1 MIAQIFLYFHLFL
14 FHPLHLSVSDVVY
27 KPENKSL
34 EITQRLFSDDL
45 EDALR
50 HHSGKKTDVL
60 NPANAEQLSALI
72 GDYLSENF
80 ELQLNGQT
88 VQPNYLGYEIEG
100 EAVWVYLE
108 VSNVKRIRQIGV
120 RNTIFFELFDD
131 QVNLINIEKEGA
143 IRSLK
148 LTPEQ
153 RFDKLSY

>member
-1 MIAQIFLYFHLFL
+1 MIAQIFLTLHLFL

-27 KPENKSL
+27 KPESKSL

-50 HHSGKKTDVL
+50 TFSGRKVDVL
-60 NPANAEQLSALI
+60 NPPDPERLSALI
-72 GDYLSENF
+72 GDYLLENF
-80 ELQLNGQT
+80 RLQLNGKP

-108 VSNVKRIRQIGV
+108 VPGV
-120 RNTIFFELFDD
+120 RRVREIGIQNTAFFELFDD
-131 QVNLINIEKEGA
+131 QVNLINVEKDGE

-153 RFDKLSY
+153 KFDKLRY

>member
-1 MIAQIFLYFHLFL
+1 MIAQIFLTLHLFL

-27 KPENKSL
+27 QPESNSL

-50 HHSGKKTDVL
+50 NFSGQKADVL
-60 NPANAEQLSALI
+60 NPPDPEQLSALI
-72 GDYLSENF
+72 GDYLLEHF
-80 ELQLNGQT
+80 RLQLNGKP
-88 VQPNYLGYEIEG
+88 VQLNYLGYEIEG

-108 VSNVKRIRQIGV
+108 VPGV
-120 RNTIFFELFDD
+120 RRVREIGIQNTTFFELFDD
-131 QVNLINIEKEGA
+131 QVNLINIEKDGE

-153 RFDKLSY
+153 KFDKLRY